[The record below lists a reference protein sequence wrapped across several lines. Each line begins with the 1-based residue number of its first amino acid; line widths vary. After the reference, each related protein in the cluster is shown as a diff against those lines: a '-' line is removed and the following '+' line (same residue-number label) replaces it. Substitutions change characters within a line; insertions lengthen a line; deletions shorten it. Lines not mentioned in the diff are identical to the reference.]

1 VKFIT
6 QSALYVALL
15 LVPISRLQPHDLH
28 GPTLRLYCGEGL
40 SWQLFSSCTDAPF
53 ARIEIQRVS
62 PGRVGLFGSQLGL
75 GMPGYRIAGLQVS
88 LFPVPCST
96 EDWEHLLEV
105 LRPLKSANAA
115 LRGGVL
121 FRLPNGRALFGPNP
135 PEIKGETLIVEA
147 LHSRKTLNEC
157 YLIGRDSTGAPCV
170 STLYPRVTIPF
181 PSHENKTN
189 K

>member
-1 VKFIT
+1 MKFIT

-15 LVPISRLQPHDLH
+15 LVPISRLQPHELH
-28 GPTLRLYCGEGL
+28 RPSLRLYYGEGL

-53 ARIEIQRVS
+53 ARVEIQRVS
-62 PGRVGLFGSQLGL
+62 PARVGLFGSQLGL

-96 EDWEHLLEV
+96 EDWEHLLDV

-115 LRGGVL
+115 LRGGVRL
-121 FRLPNGRALFGPNP
+121 RLPNGQSLFGPNP
-135 PEIKGETLIVEA
+135 PEVRGETLIVEA
-147 LHSRKTLNEC
+147 THPRRTESGS
-157 YLIGRDSTGAPCV
+157 YMIQRDGNGAPCV
-170 STLYPRVTIPF
+170 SPLSSPATDTF